1 MCGIVAIYG
10 YRPRASPVGPEEVVA
25 LCEQMAVR
33 GPDGKGMW
41 LSPDRRV
48 GLGHRRLA
56 IIGLGDQGAQPM
68 MLEARCGQHQAGD
81 TPLVVTY
88 NGEIYNYVTLREEL
102 EVRGH
107 ELRTHCDT
115 EVILHLYEEYG
126 DGLVEHLRGM
136 FAFALWD
143 GLEQRL
149 LLARD
154 PYGIKPLYYRDN
166 GVEIRV
172 ASQVGP
178 LAAVSRESPRPD
190 DASLAAFLLF
200 GNIPEPLTVWEEV
213 REVPAGSRLV
223 ADTSGVHEPA
233 PFFSLPEVLRSARDE
248 PVPAEPD
255 DLVRDA
261 LRDSVGA
268 HLVADVEV
276 GVFLSSGLD
285 SAALLGLAAEQ
296 HDHMQAVTLGFAEF
310 AGTTSD
316 EAPLARDVA
325 RRYGAKH
332 TVATVSEAE
341 FGRSLPAILASMDQP
356 SIDGVNT
363 WLVSQVAAEAG
374 LKVVLSGLGGDEV
387 LGGYRS
393 FARVPRWG
401 RLVRGPAAVPGLGRS
416 TRRMLERVSV
426 PGVSPKLA
434 GILEY
439 GSSIERLWF
448 LQRGVFMPWEL
459 PALLG
464 EERACHALSHL
475 GLDQLLT
482 AARTPD
488 PVSAI
493 GRIAALESSLYLRN
507 QLLRDADWASM
518 AHSLEL
524 RSPLVDA
531 RLLPQLAPVLLA
543 QRRPGDTKRR
553 LASAPRPA
561 LSAPVAARPKT
572 GFSVPL
578 GQWLTRLSDHDSWR
592 AVPLLNA
599 PSTPW
604 ARRWA
609 YIVAER
615 FGLLAS

>member
-1 MCGIVAIYG
+1 
-10 YRPRASPVGPEEVVA
+10 
-25 LCEQMAVR
+25 
-33 GPDGKGMW
+33 
-41 LSPDRRV
+41 
-48 GLGHRRLA
+48 
-56 IIGLGDQGAQPM
+56 
-68 MLEARCGQHQAGD
+68 
-81 TPLVVTY
+81 
-88 NGEIYNYVTLREEL
+88 
-102 EVRGH
+102 
-107 ELRTHCDT
+107 
-115 EVILHLYEEYG
+115 
-126 DGLVEHLRGM
+126 
-136 FAFALWD
+136 
-143 GLEQRL
+143 
-149 LLARD
+149 
-154 PYGIKPLYYRDN
+154 
-166 GVEIRV
+166 
-172 ASQVGP
+172 
-178 LAAVSRESPRPD
+178 
-190 DASLAAFLLF
+190 
-200 GNIPEPLTVWEEV
+200 
-213 REVPAGSRLV
+213 
-223 ADTSGVHEPA
+223 
-233 PFFSLPEVLRSARDE
+233 
-248 PVPAEPD
+248 
-255 DLVRDA
+255 
-261 LRDSVGA
+261 VGA

-296 HDHMQAVTLGFAEF
+296 HDHVQAVTLGFAEF

-316 EAPLARDVA
+316 EVPLARDVA
-325 RRYGAKH
+325 RRYGARH
-332 TVATVSEAE
+332 TVTTVSEAE

-363 WLVSQVAAEAG
+363 WLVSQAAAEAG

-401 RLVRGPAAVPGLGRS
+401 RLVRGPAAVPGLGGV
-416 TRRMLERVSV
+416 TRRLLERVSV

-464 EERACHALSHL
+464 EERARHALSHL

-482 AARTPD
+482 AALTPD
-488 PVSAI
+488 PESAI

-518 AHSLEL
+518 AHSLEV

-531 RLLPQLAPVLLA
+531 RLLPQLAPVLLG
-543 QRRPGDTKRR
+543 QGRPGDTKRR
-553 LASAPRPA
+553 LASAPRPP

-572 GFSVPL
+572 GFSLPL
-578 GQWLTRLSDHDSWR
+578 GQWLTRLRDHDSWR
-592 AVPLLNA
+592 ALPLLNA

-609 YIVAER
+609 YIVGQR
-615 FGLLAS
+615 FGLLDS